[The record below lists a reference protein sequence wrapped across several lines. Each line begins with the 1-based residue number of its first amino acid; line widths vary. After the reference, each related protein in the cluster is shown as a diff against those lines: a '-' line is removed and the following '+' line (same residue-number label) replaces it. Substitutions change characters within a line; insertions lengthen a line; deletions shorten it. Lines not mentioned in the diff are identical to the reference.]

1 MMNNRLPASWPLG
14 LLLLA
19 AFPVSILISFRKKI
33 IRWKQKDSLRI
44 CEFPDSHPR
53 EWLEILPKHF
63 QRKDRLSQ
71 VKFWVGAKEE
81 VGFQA

>member
-1 MMNNRLPASWPLG
+1 LV
-14 LLLLA
+14 LLA

-33 IRWKQKDSLRI
+33 IKWKQKDSFRI
-44 CEFPDSHPR
+44 CKFLDSHSR

-63 QRKDRLSQ
+63 QRKDGLSQ
-71 VKFWVGAKEE
+71 VKFGIGAKEE